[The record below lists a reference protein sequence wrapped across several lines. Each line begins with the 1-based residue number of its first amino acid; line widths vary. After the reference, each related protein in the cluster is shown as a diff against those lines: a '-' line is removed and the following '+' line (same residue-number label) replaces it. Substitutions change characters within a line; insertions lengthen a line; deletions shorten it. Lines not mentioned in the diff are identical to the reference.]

1 MIKGFLSYSNKP
13 NYRKGSGNIVS
24 HKDDVGSEF
33 IVVYENEHFDFETKV
48 KITDASPLA
57 EVIKIGDG
65 LSFVHLETN
74 VGKQYT
80 LTGNATRI
88 NELFD
93 FVKPEVVIEEEQQ
106 IIEQDQEVDKV
117 SKVIKVFKVSKVFW
131 VNKESK
137 VNKAFRVYKV
147 NGEKKEIVEIKV
159 YRVNEGKREIRVIA
173 D

>member
-80 LTGNATRI
+80 LTGNATLI

-106 IIEQDQEVDKV
+106 TIEQPQTIIE
-117 SKVIKVFKVSKVFW
+117 
-131 VNKESK
+131 
-137 VNKAFRVYKV
+137 
-147 NGEKKEIVEIKV
+147 KEIVQQTIMIK
-159 YRVNEGKREIRVIA
+159 K
-173 D
+173 